1 MSAKRNSMNS
11 PKSDSEESR
20 RHSVPAKLNLEK
32 RAYVKNKTS
41 LDDPPTWSTAITEEG
56 EAPSSPS
63 NSSTTEPTNNPYGN
77 IPPPV
82 YSSKPTVQVG
92 FTEQV
97 VYGQPPYPE
106 QSGFPEADPPC
117 HKAESPMPPSTP
129 LFKPHE
135 AAIVDINDPA
145 LCDHMTSR
153 LTKQVHKIKKI
164 TGSIVL
170 MGMTVA
176 LAFIFMDGAKMDLMF
191 CNFLENNFI
200 VGCKTVVGYSGF
212 YILSAALIATLLLIA
227 IFTAIVVWK
236 GSEYN
241 HFDLSV
247 GHWSHKIAAFIV
259 LFIGFTLLPVNW
271 TSKVMVHFGYVG
283 AFIISV
289 IQLSLLIDLARTL
302 YRAVKRQRPYK
313 NRGEC
318 SKAEFILIILIL
330 ACVSCVLGV
339 IFTYDQCEFL
349 AYFYYVTAFLSAV
362 VFIISMI
369 SAMTK
374 RQSLPYF
381 TFLATVSFA
390 MWMCAVAFSH
400 WPNTTCNLAFF
411 PISNHSLVIASGG
424 TIPKIQPQQ
433 FWNGNRLLALSF
445 ARSETDKVSAASPSS
460 YSPST
465 PLPWK
470 ASPAVS
476 RSKASK
482 RSPRTQ
488 LTMSTSTK
496 LLCSSTSILRSP
508 PVLAPLSSHLMDG
521 SCLPTILPDSA
532 LTTLPSE
539 RLWLSAGSA

>member
-1 MSAKRNSMNS
+1 MYPSRVHSLLS
-11 PKSDSEESR
+11 PTGRVFDGFVVIASR
-20 RHSVPAKLNLEK
+20 AASSFTTV
-32 RAYVKNKTS
+32 
-41 LDDPPTWSTAITEEG
+41 WSNTDL
-56 EAPSSPS
+56 
-63 NSSTTEPTNNPYGN
+63 
-77 IPPPV
+77 
-82 YSSKPTVQVG
+82 Q
-92 FTEQV
+92 
-97 VYGQPPYPE
+97 
-106 QSGFPEADPPC
+106 ADPQIFPLQEC
-117 HKAESPMPPSTP
+117 ENTVTIICYYASDAQNAHDRQLIES
-129 LFKPHE
+129 
-135 AAIVDINDPA
+135 VQN
-145 LCDHMTSR
+145 R
-153 LTKQVHKIKKI
+153 
-164 TGSIVL
+164 
-170 MGMTVA
+170 
-176 LAFIFMDGAKMDLMF
+176 
-191 CNFLENNFI
+191 
-200 VGCKTVVGYSGF
+200 
-212 YILSAALIATLLLIA
+212 LSAALIATLLLIA

-445 ARSETDKVSAASPSS
+445 ARSETDKVYTLVCGITLVVLTFYPFAMESITSRFEIKSIKTITENPAYDEYLDQAFMFVYFHIALAAGLGAIVISFNGWVMPTDNFTGFRVN
-460 YSPST
+460 Y
-465 PLPWK
+465 
-470 ASPAVS
+470 ASFG
-476 RSKASK
+476 
-482 RSPRTQ
+482 
-488 LTMSTSTK
+488 
-496 LLCSSTSILRSP
+496 
-508 PVLAPLSSHLMDG
+508 APMVISWF
-521 SCLPTILPDSA
+521 CLIYQA
-532 LTTLPSE
+532 F
-539 RLWLSAGSA
+539 RLIIGFC